1 LTPGRWTLVQHCCR
15 FCLGRIASDGETY
28 HCTNCGVEA
37 AGVRDGK
44 PVAICGCGMRP
55 SPKSKGHLKSFACGP
70 NPDRTPQN
78 PAEIVILFAGAAAV
92 PVGDAP

>member
-1 LTPGRWTLVQHCCR
+1 
-15 FCLGRIASDGETY
+15 
-28 HCTNCGVEA
+28 
-37 AGVRDGK
+37 
-44 PVAICGCGMRP
+44 MRP